1 MNFASG
7 TQRTQQLYGMKRV
20 LIVDDDPNTLGFL
33 KIAFNAEGIEAILSE
48 HPLDAFKKV
57 QECSPDLVITDV
69 MMPIMDGIELC
80 AVVRAIRDVP
90 VVLIT
95 AAEDLGRQ
103 KPIWDRCFHK
113 PLNVPEL
120 LGTVKHLL
128 GEVDTTDSSR
138 AKH

>member
-1 MNFASG
+1 
-7 TQRTQQLYGMKRV
+7 MKRV

-33 KIAFNAEGIEAILSE
+33 KIVLSAEGIEPILSG

-57 QECSPDLVITDV
+57 QEHSPDLVITDV

-80 AVVRAIRDVP
+80 ALVRAIRDVP

-113 PLNVPEL
+113 PLNIPEL
-120 LGTVKHLL
+120 LVTVKQLL
-128 GEVDTTDSSR
+128 ADADKSDSR
-138 AKH
+138 RTRH